1 MSLDQKF
8 IDDLNERLTSDVGGT
23 AIPVPI
29 SYDIIRL
36 FSEGLYQ
43 SPHKAVEELVA
54 NSFDAGAQLVSVV
67 VPSSESDGAADG
79 LLWVVDDGCGMND
92 EGFRQ
97 LWRVADSP
105 KAGGEEQNGRNP
117 IGQFGIG
124 KLAAYV
130 LAWRLIHISKSADGE
145 FRYAS
150 MNFRAVTG
158 SLNDPDAE
166 PVQVRLHQITET
178 EAKVLLQEIEVA
190 DPIMWSRLFG
200 DTAATTWTAAGL
212 QDFRELFKKLRV
224 GRLGWVLRTGL
235 PLVSNFTIHLNGA
248 ELEPSKADG
257 HVLLD
262 VVLGEQADRSAGE
275 LGLVTRDGGVVIPGI
290 DGVIRGTATVFR
302 DSLTAGKSTE
312 QGRSHGFFVRVR
324 GRVINLDDQLFGL
337 DAMNHAAWARFA
349 MEIEAD
355 GLREHLLS
363 SREGVRDSEPLTI
376 LREYMRGCFNMC
388 RVAYDH
394 DSKRGLDEIEIDSIL
409 DKNPSPFLVD
419 ALVGAIRS
427 DVMEETGG
435 LYYLRT
441 PEVAA
446 DEAEAWLKQTEGRLR
461 EQAFSDFEVAA
472 GEPPGQLC
480 VFDAKTGPLSLN
492 KGHPVGARLVTHA
505 KNDLPAK
512 LVAAS
517 EIMTYAL
524 LRTSGLEGYAVHE
537 FFQNRDQIL
546 RRLAGEET
554 MDVASVIRHLQVAN
568 EDDVAMERAVGR
580 GFEIMGFDYEPAGGS
595 GRPDGIVRARLGRGL
610 DGSRDFGIVYD
621 AKTSGRDAIPAG
633 KVDIQALLT
642 FAEEEKAEFSLV
654 VGHSFEG
661 QDDSEAALNKRI
673 RSSVDNGNCVTA
685 LLTEDLITLVKLHYR
700 FGLTFPELRSLFE
713 EAHTIPETRKQ
724 VRLLQETLE
733 SRGELPLRELLD
745 ALEREQEDEHSRPQ
759 INAARRNNLALTGHT
774 PDHLHGALK
783 AVSELLGERWI
794 DVDDQGYVRMEQSA
808 AEISQE
814 LRRRLA
820 DDLEIELQ
828 SMVSST

>member
-1 MSLDQKF
+1 MSLDHESL
-8 IDDLNERLTSDVGGT
+8 DALNERLTSDVGGT
-23 AIPVPI
+23 EIPVPI

-54 NSFDAGAQLVSVV
+54 NSFDAGAELVSVV
-67 VPSSESDGAADG
+67 VPSPAPDGAADG
-79 LLWVVDDGCGMND
+79 LLWVVDDGCGMDN

-130 LAWRLIHISKSADGE
+130 LAWRLTHISKSADGE

-166 PVQVRLHQITET
+166 PVQVHLHQITED
-178 EAKVLLQEIEVA
+178 EARALLGEIEVV
-190 DPIMWSRLFG
+190 DPIIWSRLFG
-200 DTAATTWTAAGL
+200 DAAAPTWTAAAL

-257 HVLLD
+257 HVLHE
-262 VVLGEQADRSAGE
+262 VVLGDQNDRAAGE
-275 LGLVTRDGGVVIPGI
+275 LELDTRHDGVEIPGI

-302 DSLTAGKSTE
+302 DSLTSGKSSE

-349 MEIEAD
+349 MEIEAE
-355 GLREHLLS
+355 GLRAHLLS
-363 SREGVRDSEPLTI
+363 SREGVRDSEPLGI
-376 LREYMRGCFNMC
+376 LRDYMRRCFNMC
-388 RVAYDH
+388 RVVYDRE
-394 DSKRGLDEIEIDSIL
+394 SKKGLDEIEIDSIL

-427 DVMEETGG
+427 DVLEETGG
-435 LYYLRT
+435 LYYLQT

-446 DEAEAWLKQTEGRLR
+446 DAAEAWLEETDGRLR
-461 EQAFSDFEVAA
+461 EQAFSDFEVVAD
-472 GEPPGQLC
+472 EPQGQLC
-480 VFDAKTGPLSLN
+480 GFDAQTGLLSLN
-492 KGHPVGARLVTHA
+492 KDHPVGARLVTHA

-512 LVAAS
+512 LVAAA
-517 EIMTYAL
+517 EVMTYAL
-524 LRTSGLEGYAVHE
+524 LRNSGLQGYAVHE
-537 FFQNRDQIL
+537 FFQDRDQIL

-580 GFEIMGFDYEPAGGS
+580 GFEIMSFDYEPAGGS
-595 GRPDGIVRARLGRGL
+595 GRPDGILRARLGRGL
-610 DGSRDFGIVYD
+610 GGSRDFAVVYD
-621 AKTSGRDAIPAG
+621 AKTSGRDAIPAS

-642 FAEEEKAEFSLV
+642 FAEDEKAEFSLV
-654 VGHSFEG
+654 VGHAFEG
-661 QDDSEAALNKRI
+661 QDDPDAALNKRI
-673 RSSVDNGNCVTA
+673 RSSVDSGSRVTA
-685 LLTEDLITLVKLHYR
+685 LLTEDLVTLVKLHYR
-700 FGLTFPELRSLFE
+700 FGLTFPELRGLFE
-713 EAHTIPETRKQ
+713 DAHTIPETRDR
-724 VRLLQETLE
+724 VRNLQESLE

-759 INAARRNNLALTGHT
+759 INAARRNSPVLMNHT
-774 PDHLHGALK
+774 PEQLQGALK